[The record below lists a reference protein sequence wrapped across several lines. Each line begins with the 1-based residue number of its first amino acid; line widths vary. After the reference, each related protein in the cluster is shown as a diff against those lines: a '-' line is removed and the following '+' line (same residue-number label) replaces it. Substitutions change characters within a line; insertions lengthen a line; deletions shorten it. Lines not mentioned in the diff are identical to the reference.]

1 MLLVGRGLNM
11 NNNVYNID
19 DYYKLLELQK
29 RYEEGLVEEDE
40 MSLEEINNLIKLY
53 KSQIKKLGD
62 EVKVK
67 LLQRK
72 NGDN

>member
-1 MLLVGRGLNM
+1 M
-11 NNNVYNID
+11 NNNVYNIE

-29 RYEEGLVEEDE
+29 RYEEDLVEEDE

-67 LLQRK
+67 LLKRK

>member
-1 MLLVGRGLNM
+1 MDDKVIILE
-11 NNNVYNID
+11 

-29 RYEEGLVEEDE
+29 QYEEEVIDEDD
-40 MSLEEINNLIKLY
+40 MTLEEINNLIKLY

>member
-1 MLLVGRGLNM
+1 M
-11 NNNVYNID
+11 NNNVYNIE